1 MKLITVTRH
10 IKRITYTFFL
20 MQFSTSSYG
29 YFTAQTAETIQGMR
43 PSLSQEMEMN
53 IDNLELFGL
62 VIDDNIYYGHK
73 EIAEISI
80 PIAYPFIN
88 RFAPAWIKQP
98 NENQFFDKDG
108 DELDYLGVDGDI
120 NMVWYYTD
128 ANNND
133 IEFEPKQ
140 FDSFCSLA
148 AKKNMH
154 LLK

>member
-29 YFTAQTAETIQGMR
+29 YFTAQTIQGMR

-73 EIAEISI
+73 
-80 PIAYPFIN
+80 
-88 RFAPAWIKQP
+88 
-98 NENQFFDKDG
+98 
-108 DELDYLGVDGDI
+108 
-120 NMVWYYTD
+120 
-128 ANNND
+128 
-133 IEFEPKQ
+133 
-140 FDSFCSLA
+140 
-148 AKKNMH
+148 
-154 LLK
+154 

>member
-29 YFTAQTAETIQGMR
+29 YFTAQTAQTIQGMR

-73 EIAEISI
+73 
-80 PIAYPFIN
+80 
-88 RFAPAWIKQP
+88 
-98 NENQFFDKDG
+98 
-108 DELDYLGVDGDI
+108 
-120 NMVWYYTD
+120 
-128 ANNND
+128 
-133 IEFEPKQ
+133 
-140 FDSFCSLA
+140 
-148 AKKNMH
+148 
-154 LLK
+154 